1 MVKCI
6 YKSLG
11 FGHRGLR
18 EEEIARVVVSTCA
31 YAGERVKL
39 KKVRTLPVP
48 RKQAHMRKDTQIY
61 F

>member
-1 MVKCI
+1 M
-6 YKSLG
+6 G